1 MSRSASLSRGGRC
14 ERGFCRCPIWDKTS
28 LTRLIN
34 LNPNDIVADMEPE
47 TRDEATRL
55 AAIVAERLAAVE
67 GRRETAARPPSPAWS
82 EPDAMALRPQGRP
95 LRAIAEAVRAGR
107 GQDQP
112 RGPGE
117 RPEITS
123 HAGLTA

>member
-55 AAIVAERLAAVE
+55 AAIVAERLAAV
-67 GRRETAARPPSPAWS
+67 
-82 EPDAMALRPQGRP
+82 GRP
-95 LRAIAEAVRAGR
+95 
-107 GQDQP
+107 
-112 RGPGE
+112 
-117 RPEITS
+117 S
-123 HAGLTA
+123 